1 MPQRI
6 RTIKPEFFQHEGIF
20 DLEVQVGLPVRLCFV
35 GLLTCCDREGRFKW
49 RPRNLK
55 TDILPYD
62 EVDFGAVLTAL
73 ETGGFVR
80 QYAVDGEVYGYIP
93 TFLRHQVINK
103 REALSRIPA
112 PPESSGYD
120 SSSLTLVK
128 TRSPECS
135 CTHVQARGEVEV
147 EVEAELEWER
157 NGAGMPGHATTKCEH
172 STDQIFNPEQIV
184 ADLRNIWPRPDFGY
198 ASEHAT
204 MEAVEAEAKEAGLST
219 EEAAKSL
226 LARVQQVAHL
236 TEEWPRDRKHLIPGL
251 TNLLRNRTYK
261 QSDCFWEHRDDR
273 QNKREE
279 REQTLERIAHNV
291 VTQTVE
297 EGSRGM
303 EKL

>member
-62 EVDFGAVLTAL
+62 EVDFGSVLTAL
-73 ETGGFVR
+73 ETAGFIR
-80 QYAVDGEVYGYIP
+80 QYVVDGEVYGCIP

-112 PPESSGYD
+112 PSESSRYQP
-120 SSSLTLVK
+120 SSLALVK
-128 TRSPECS
+128 TQSPEYS
-135 CTHVQARGEVEV
+135 CMHVQAHAEVEV
-147 EVEAELEWER
+147 EVERER
-157 NGAGMPGHATTKCEH
+157 NGTGMSGHTTTTCKNSSH
-172 STDQIFNPEQIV
+172 QTFSPEQIV
-184 ADLRNIWPRPDFGY
+184 AELRNIWPRPDFGY
-198 ASEHAT
+198 ASEQAA
-204 MEAVEAEAKEAGLST
+204 MEAVEAEVKETGLST
-219 EEAAKSL
+219 EEAAKKL

-261 QSDCFWEHRDDR
+261 QGDCFWEHHDDR

-297 EGSRGM
+297 EDSRGM